1 MRRQEQADFEAIYKE
16 YYGRLFAFLYKL
28 TGDWH
33 TAEELT
39 QESFYQA
46 FRSLGSF
53 RGECE
58 LFTWLAGIG
67 RHVFYRWLRRKRLQP
82 EVISPEAAADAW
94 LENLPDDADGPAE
107 HAERTEVLQAV
118 RELVRTLPDNYR
130 DVVMLR
136 VYAGLPF
143 AQVAAALGIR
153 ESSAKVLYFRAKEK
167 LTARLQAQL
176 GESAVPAEERSSYRT
191 GEKAWKK

>member
-1 MRRQEQADFEAIYKE
+1 MKKPAQTDFETIYKE
-16 YYGRLFAFLYKL
+16 YYGRLFAFMHKL

-39 QESFYQA
+39 QETFFQA
-46 FRSLGSF
+46 FRALGAF

-67 RHVFYRWLRRKRLQP
+67 RNVFYRWLRRKKLQP
-82 EVISPEAAADAW
+82 DAISPQAVADAW
-94 LENLPDDADGPAE
+94 LENLTDDAPGPAE
-107 HAERTEVLQAV
+107 AAEREEICRAV
-118 RELVRTLPDNYR
+118 RALVRTLPPNYR

-136 VYAGLPF
+136 IYAGLPF

-153 ESSAKVLYFRAKEK
+153 EGSAKVLYFRAKEK
-167 LTARLQAQL
+167 LAAQL
-176 GESAVPAEERSSYRT
+176 KEQLAGPEEQENDH
-191 GEKAWKK
+191 G

>member
-167 LTARLQAQL
+167 LTARLHAQL

>member
-1 MRRQEQADFEAIYKE
+1 MRRQEQADFECIYKE

-28 TGDWH
+28 TSDWH

-46 FRSLGSF
+46 FRSMGSF

-82 EVISPEAAADAW
+82 EAISPEAAADAW
-94 LENLPDDADGPAE
+94 LENLPDDADGPVE
-107 HAERTEVLQAV
+107 HAERAEVLQAV
-118 RELVRTLPDNYR
+118 RELVRTLPENYR

-167 LTARLQAQL
+167 LAAQL
-176 GESAVPAEERSSYRT
+176 RPQMGDGLTEQ
-191 GEKAWKK
+191 EKKHG

>member
-1 MRRQEQADFEAIYKE
+1 MVRRQEQADFEAIYKE

-46 FRSLGSF
+46 FRSMGSF

-82 EVISPEAAADAW
+82 EAISPEAAADAW

-107 HAERTEVLQAV
+107 HAERAEVLQAV
-118 RELVRTLPDNYR
+118 RELVRTLPENYR

-167 LTARLQAQL
+167 LAAQL
-176 GESAVPAEERSSYRT
+176 RPQMGDGLTEQ
-191 GEKAWKK
+191 EKKHG